1 MTIEI
6 SRPAAGVEPIAHPM
20 TAAAPGLYRWEGAL
34 LPLAGDWNLR
44 LLVLISDFEEIR
56 FDTRIPIR

>member
-1 MTIEI
+1 
-6 SRPAAGVEPIAHPM
+6 M
-20 TAAAPGLYRWEGAL
+20 TAAAPGLYRWEGAV
-34 LPLAGDWNLR
+34 LPLAGDWKLR